1 MKNKSEDEKDR
12 AIQKM
17 EREATEKRLAEKDG
31 DMKNIQL
38 QGECLEQYERDM
50 RKELSAS
57 DNYFNQA
64 DLNAIHEA
72 ARESAVSKVVLFG
85 CLHSDIFCYCHF
97 RLFSI
102 AIV

>member
-1 MKNKSEDEKDR
+1 MKNKSEEEKDK

-38 QGECLEQYERDM
+38 QSECLEQYKRDM
-50 RKELSAS
+50 RKELTAS
-57 DNYFNQA
+57 VDYFNQTG
-64 DLNAIHEA
+64 LNTIHEA

-85 CLHSDIFCYCHF
+85 CLHSNIFCYCHF
-97 RLFSI
+97 GLFSFV
-102 AIV
+102 IV